1 MTSNHFQWYG
11 ILSWNVPFKTV
22 PICSLMYIN
31 FEVQVLA
38 LASLA
43 QVLVRVQLAHT
54 VQIEMKCDLYVIR
67 MEQYSIF
74 CQ

>member
-31 FEVQVLA
+31 FEVQVL
-38 LASLA
+38 
-43 QVLVRVQLAHT
+43 VRVQLAHT